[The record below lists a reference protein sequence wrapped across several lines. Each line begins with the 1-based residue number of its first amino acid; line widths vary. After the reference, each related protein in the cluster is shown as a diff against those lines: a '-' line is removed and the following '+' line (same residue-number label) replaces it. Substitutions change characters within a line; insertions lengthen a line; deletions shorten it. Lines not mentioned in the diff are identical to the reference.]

1 MDLAERA
8 IKAPCPRGGAMSE
21 GDARGGMALGVSLN
35 VLLLGLVSF
44 ITDVSSE
51 MIHPVLPSFIEALGA
66 TALAVGLVGGVGDL
80 MQNVLKAPSGYLSD
94 RTGRRKALTGA
105 GYAISAVSKLF
116 IPFSA
121 SWAQVMALRAIERTG
136 KGVRTAPRDALIAES
151 GGKRG
156 RAFGIHRALDTL
168 GAVVGSTTAFLLLL
182 VAKLP
187 LKDIMLY
194 GALVAFG
201 ALIPLIFVKETARKR
216 RARDTGGGRAKT
228 AVPSALKKFLAV
240 ATLFGLSN
248 MTYMLF
254 ILYALT
260 FVEPPLGLDPVV
272 FATGLYVLFNVFYAG
287 LSVPSGSL
295 SDRIGRKKVIALGYA
310 IFTLVCLGLMAELSS
325 PLVPIVV
332 SLFCLYGASTALI
345 DGTQRAYAS
354 DLAPREARGYAL
366 GIFHTSIGLASLAS
380 GLIAGAIWD
389 FLSAWWA
396 FAYAAILSAISAV
409 LILALC
415 E

>member
-1 MDLAERA
+1 MS
-8 IKAPCPRGGAMSE
+8 GGEARSE
-21 GDARGGMALGVSLN
+21 MALGVSLN

-66 TALAVGLVGGVGDL
+66 TALAIGLVGGVGDL

-105 GYAISAVSKLF
+105 GYAISAMSKLF
-116 IPFSA
+116 IPFST

-156 RAFGIHRALDTL
+156 KAFGIHRALDTL
-168 GAVVGSTTAFLLLL
+168 GAVVGSTTAFILLL

-201 ALIPLIFVKETARKR
+201 ALVPLVFVRETAGGR
-216 RARDTGGGRAKT
+216 RARARGEGERGETS
-228 AVPSALKKFLAV
+228 VPPALKKFLAI

-254 ILYALT
+254 ILYVLKL
-260 FVEPPLGLDPVV
+260 VEPPLGLDPVV
-272 FATGLYVLFNVFYAG
+272 FATGLYVLFNIFYAG

-310 IFTLVCLGLMAELSS
+310 IFTLVCLGLMAETSS

-332 SLFCLYGASTALI
+332 GLFCLYGASTALI

-354 DLAPREARGYAL
+354 DLAPKEARGYAL

-389 FLSAWWA
+389 FIGVFWA
-396 FAYAAILSAISAV
+396 FAYAAALSALSAV
-409 LILALC
+409 LILIVC
-415 E
+415 D

>member
-1 MDLAERA
+1 
-8 IKAPCPRGGAMSE
+8 MSG
-21 GDARGGMALGVSLN
+21 GDARSRTALGVSLN

-94 RTGRRKALTGA
+94 RTGRRKALTAA
-105 GYAISAVSKLF
+105 GYAVSAVSKLF
-116 IPFSA
+116 IPFST

-136 KGVRTAPRDALIAES
+136 KGIRTAPRDALIAES

-168 GAVVGSTTAFLLLL
+168 GAVVGSTAAFLLLL
-182 VAKLP
+182 VAHLQ
-187 LKDIMLY
+187 LRDVMLY

-201 ALIPLIFVKETARKR
+201 ALIPLVFVEETARKKGTA
-216 RARDTGGGRAKT
+216 ARPEEKEGTRP
-228 AVPSALKKFLAV
+228 AVPSSLKKFVAV

-254 ILYALT
+254 ILFALT
-260 FVEPPLGLDPVV
+260 YVEPPLGLDPVV
-272 FATGLYVLFNVFYAG
+272 FATGLYVLFNILYAG
-287 LSVPSGSL
+287 LSAPSGSL
-295 SDRIGRKKVIALGYA
+295 SDRIGRKKVIAMGYLV
-310 IFTLVCLGLMAELSS
+310 FTLVCIGLMAEAAS
-325 PLVPIVV
+325 PAVPAVV
-332 SLFCLYGASTALI
+332 GLFCLYGASTALI

-366 GIFHTSIGLASLAS
+366 GIFHTSMGLANLAS

-389 FLSAWWA
+389 FVGVAWA
-396 FAYAAILSAISAV
+396 FAYAAALSAISAV
-409 LILALC
+409 LLLIVC
-415 E
+415 D

>member
-1 MDLAERA
+1 
-8 IKAPCPRGGAMSE
+8 MSE
-21 GDARGGMALGVSLN
+21 GEARSGMALGVSLN

-116 IPFSA
+116 IPFST

-156 RAFGIHRALDTL
+156 KAFGIHRALDTL

-201 ALIPLIFVKETARKR
+201 ALVPLVFVKETAGGR
-216 RARDTGGGRAKT
+216 RARAEGGGRAK
-228 AVPSALKKFLAV
+228 AIPPALKRFLAV

-272 FATGLYVLFNVFYAG
+272 FATGLYVLFNIFYAG
-287 LSVPSGSL
+287 LSVPSGTL

-310 IFTLVCLGLMAELSS
+310 VFTLVCLGLMAELPS
-325 PLVPIVV
+325 PLVPAIVG
-332 SLFCLYGASTALI
+332 LFCLYGASTALI

-354 DLAPREARGYAL
+354 DLAPGEARGYAL

-389 FLSAWWA
+389 FLGARWA
-396 FAYAAILSAISAV
+396 FAYAAILSALSAV
-409 LILALC
+409 LIMVVC
-415 E
+415 D